1 MSRLLSIHET
11 AEIEINEIAD
21 FYDLVNP
28 GLGMVFINEIHRT
41 IQNIDMFPD
50 AAPIVRGR
58 IRKRML
64 LKFPYSLIYSLR
76 PDEIRILA
84 VAHQKRRPFYW
95 HGRR

>member
-1 MSRLLSIHET
+1 MNRFISIHET
-11 AEIEINEIAD
+11 AEVEINEIAD

-28 GLGMVFINEIHRT
+28 GLGVVFLNEIDRV
-41 IQNIDMFPD
+41 IQNIDMFPE
-50 AAPIVRGR
+50 AAPIVKGR
-58 IRKRML
+58 IRKRTLMG
-64 LKFPYSLIYSLR
+64 FPYSLIYSLR

>member
-11 AEIEINEIAD
+11 AEVEINDVAD

-28 GLGMVFINEIHRT
+28 GLGTVFINEIHRT
-41 IQNIDMFPD
+41 IQNIDMFPE
-50 AAPIVRGR
+50 ASPMVRGR
-58 IRKRML
+58 LRKRTL

>member
-1 MSRLLSIHET
+1 MNRLLSIHET
-11 AEIEINEIAD
+11 AEVEINEIAD

-28 GLGMVFINEIHRT
+28 GLGMVFITEIHRT

-95 HGRR
+95 RGRR